1 MSDDIKILEEYIKL
15 INKGYCDDCNEL
27 CSVNNSA
34 FPSRDIAQAIE
45 SLIKSYKQ
53 KDKDNNDLRILYR
66 KTAKKLSENGK
77 EELSNYLLAQIEEIP
92 TFFVEDDIDYYEE
105 YHKFMNGEIYSA
117 KQLKNIEKN
126 QKKYFI
132 NKLVIRE
139 KIEELKKIKKDYEE
153 NYIGILKDYHYDL
166 GLITGKIQVL
176 EELLEDK

>member
-1 MSDDIKILEEYIKL
+1 
-15 INKGYCDDCNEL
+15 
-27 CSVNNSA
+27 
-34 FPSRDIAQAIE
+34 
-45 SLIKSYKQ
+45 
-53 KDKDNNDLRILYR
+53 
-66 KTAKKLSENGK
+66 
-77 EELSNYLLAQIEEIP
+77 LLAQIEEIP